1 MSLVRRT
8 ALFALWIAVC
18 GFLAAT
24 PVRAQRG
31 AITLPRNLEQLTQQA
46 AVIVRARVLNAHV
59 EPDPDYPSLWTVEVT
74 LHVEEVLKGKAG
86 ETLAFREFIWDL
98 HDRADSAGYVRG
110 EDVVLLLNPASSLGL
125 TSPCGLAQGIFRLH
139 RDAHGKL
146 LAANGFGN
154 AGLFRGL
161 APALGSQGIA
171 LNANLSEV
179 ISAPQSNPLRLDDLR
194 ALIRAFAG
202 TQ

>member
-1 MSLVRRT
+1 MILVRR
-8 ALFALWIAVC
+8 LVRFALGVAVC
-18 GFLAAT
+18 GVLAAN
-24 PVRAQRG
+24 PAHAQRG
-31 AITLPRNLEQLTQQA
+31 AITLPRNLAQLTQQA

-74 LHVEEVLKGKAG
+74 LRVEEVLKGKAG

-98 HDRADSAGYVRG
+98 HDRADSAGYIRG
-110 EDVVLLLNPASSLGL
+110 EDLILLLNPTSSLGL

-139 RDAHGKL
+139 RDAHGNL
-146 LAANGFGN
+146 LASNGFGN
-154 AGLFRGL
+154 VGLFRGV
-161 APALGSQGIA
+161 APALGSQGIS

-179 ISAPQSNPLRLDDLR
+179 ISAPQSTPLRLDDLR
-194 ALIRAFAG
+194 ALIRTFAR

>member
-1 MSLVRRT
+1 MILVRRL
-8 ALFALWIAVC
+8 ARFALGIAVC

-24 PVRAQRG
+24 PARAQRG

-46 AVIVRARVLNAHV
+46 AVIVRARVSAAHV

-74 LHVEEVLKGKAG
+74 LHVEEVLKGHAG
-86 ETLAFREFIWDL
+86 KTLDFREFIWDL

-110 EDVVLLLNPASSLGL
+110 EDVVLLLNHASSLGL
-125 TSPCGLAQGIFRLH
+125 TSPCGLAQGIFRLR
-139 RDAHGKL
+139 RDVHGDL
-146 LAANGFGN
+146 MAANGFGN

-161 APALGSQGIA
+161 APSLGSQGIS
-171 LNANLSEV
+171 LNAKLSGV
-179 ISAPQSNPLRLDDLR
+179 ISAPQSTPLKLDDLR
-194 ALIRAFAG
+194 ALIRAFAV

>member
-1 MSLVRRT
+1 MNLFRRP
-8 ALFALWIAVC
+8 ALLALWIAMC
-18 GFLAAT
+18 ALLAAT
-24 PVRAQRG
+24 PARAQRG

-86 ETLAFREFIWDL
+86 GTLAFREFIWDL

-110 EDVVLLLNPASSLGL
+110 EDVVLLLNHASSLGL
-125 TSPCGLAQGIFRLH
+125 TSPCGLAQGIFRLR
-139 RDAHGKL
+139 RDARGNL
-146 LAANGFGN
+146 SAANGFGN

-161 APALGSQGIA
+161 APSLGSQGIS
-171 LNANLSEV
+171 LNANLAGV
-179 ISAPQSNPLRLDDLR
+179 ISAPPSTPLRLDDLR
-194 ALIRAFAG
+194 ALIRTFAG
-202 TQ
+202 MQ